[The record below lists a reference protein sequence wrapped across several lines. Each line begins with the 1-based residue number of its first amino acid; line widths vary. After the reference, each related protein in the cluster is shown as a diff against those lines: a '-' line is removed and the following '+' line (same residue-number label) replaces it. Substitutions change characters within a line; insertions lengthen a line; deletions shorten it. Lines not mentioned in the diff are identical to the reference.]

1 MLTFPQDDESIDFID
16 ELGRSKPTR
25 RSRIPKIL
33 GVRSGGF
40 SHVSRLTRT
49 LQGEKVIF
57 FYNDDGKLAAG
68 PESQIPPH
76 LLPEDPDEY
85 VTKFLLQQNLPIIFH
100 LTQPRRNLCAISN
113 RPHI

>member
-1 MLTFPQDDESIDFID
+1 MLTFPQDDELIDFID

-33 GVRSGGF
+33 GVCSGGF
-40 SHVSRLTRT
+40 SPVRCLTRT

-85 VTKFLLQQNLPIIFH
+85 VTIMVFTSAKFTNH
-100 LTQPRRNLCAISN
+100 ISPN
-113 RPHI
+113 TAPT